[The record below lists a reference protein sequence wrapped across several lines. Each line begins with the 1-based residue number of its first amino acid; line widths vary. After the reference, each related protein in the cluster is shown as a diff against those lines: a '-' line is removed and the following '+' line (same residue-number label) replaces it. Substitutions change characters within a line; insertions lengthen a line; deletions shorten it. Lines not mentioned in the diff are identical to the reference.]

1 MDELLT
7 TKQILALLK
16 VDRTTIYR
24 MLNDGR
30 LNGIK
35 VGGQWRFPRKDVEA
49 LLSVT
54 PSAES
59 APPLPRDALVSRRCL
74 QTLQDV
80 FADLAD
86 VGAIVTTVEGQ
97 PITECSH
104 LSRFCRM
111 IWSSESGRQACVD
124 CWRDLVEQ
132 PENRPLFATC
142 HAGLHYARARIEVS
156 GNFIGNLVAGQYYI
170 QPPEPKEEAAR
181 IQRLAA
187 EHHLDANALA
197 GAAKEIKVLDDNKR
211 ANLGP
216 WLKSVARALE
226 HIGRERLDL
235 VSRLEQIADLSTR
248 GV

>member
-1 MDELLT
+1 MAELLT
-7 TKQILALLK
+7 TNQRLALLK

-35 VGGQWRFPRKDVEA
+35 VGGQWRFPRKDVDA
-49 LLSVT
+49 LLSSTASVDPT
-54 PSAES
+54 
-59 APPLPRDALVSRRCL
+59 PPLPRDALVSRSCL

-97 PITECSH
+97 PITDCSH

-111 IWSSESGRQACVD
+111 IWSSPSGRQACIA

-132 PENRPLFATC
+132 PESRPLFATC

-156 GNFIGNLVAGQYYI
+156 GQFVGNLVAGQYYI
-170 QPPEPKEEAAR
+170 QSPAPDEEAAR
-181 IQRLAA
+181 IQRLAS
-187 EHHLDANALA
+187 EHHLDAVALA
-197 GAAKEIKVLDDNKR
+197 EAAKELKVLDDTKR

-226 HIGRERLDL
+226 HIGRERLEL
-235 VSRLEQIADLSTR
+235 VSRLEKIAEISTR
-248 GV
+248 GL

>member
-35 VGGQWRFPRKDVEA
+35 VGGQWRFPRKEVEA
-49 LLSVT
+49 LLSAT
-54 PSAES
+54 PTAEP
-59 APPLPRDALVSRRCL
+59 APALSRDALVSRSCL
-74 QTLQDV
+74 QTVQDV

-104 LSRFCRM
+104 LSRFCRV
-111 IWSSESGRQACVD
+111 IWSSESGRQACVA

-142 HAGLHYARARIEVS
+142 HAGLQYARARIEVS
-156 GNFIGNLVAGQYYI
+156 GKFVGNLVAGQYYTH
-170 QPPEPKEEAAR
+170 PPDAEEEAAR
-181 IQRLAA
+181 IQRIAA
-187 EHHLDANALA
+187 EHHLDAEALA
-197 GAAKEIKVLDDNKR
+197 DAAKELKVLDDTKR
-211 ANLGP
+211 ANLGH

>member
-7 TKQILALLK
+7 TNQILALLK

-30 LNGIK
+30 LSGIK
-35 VGGQWRFPRKDVEA
+35 VGGQWRFRRKDVEA
-49 LLSVT
+49 LLSAS
-54 PSAES
+54 PLAEQ
-59 APPLPRDALVSRRCL
+59 ALHLPKDALVSRDCL

-86 VGAIVTTVEGQ
+86 VSAIVTTVEGQ

-111 IWSSESGRQACVD
+111 IWSSASGREACVA
-124 CWRDLVEQ
+124 CWRDLVER
-132 PENRPLFATC
+132 PESRPLFATC

-156 GNFIGNLVAGQYYI
+156 GKFVGNLVAGQYYTT
-170 QPPEPKEEAAR
+170 PPDPGEEAAR

-187 EHHLDANALA
+187 EHHLDAAALA
-197 GAAKEIKVLDDNKR
+197 EAAKELKVLDDTKR

-235 VSRLEQIADLSTR
+235 VSRLERIADISTR